1 MLYSFI
7 NIQNVSI
14 FTFGPHYFLQML
26 CCILLHPSESYHLN
40 NTTLFN
46 VQYHLT
52 VNAFAFQ
59 SVSEI
64 FLSAAKIDLKDLA
77 DFILYN
83 RLLLLMVLSRF
94 NIRKLDVYPLNRETP
109 F

>member
-7 NIQNVSI
+7 NIH
-14 FTFGPHYFLQML
+14 FTFGHIIFFKCFAAYFCTHLN
-26 CCILLHPSESYHLN
+26 PSESYHLN

-94 NIRKLDVYPLNRETP
+94 NIRKLEVYPLNRETP